1 MIGFIKIGDVMAR
14 VKEQLICKDPSLTH
28 QCFKDECDIN
38 NIMAKWVKDGLAT
51 HVMQYQGRYED
62 LSGVE
67 DYHTS
72 LNRVI
77 AAQEAFD
84 SLPAVIRSKFEND
97 PGKFL
102 DFVGDPANVD
112 EMANMGLLP
121 ENYKT
126 NKDQS
131 DNSKIKAPSNAT
143 SSENTVT

>member
-1 MIGFIKIGDVMAR
+1 MAR

-77 AAQEAFD
+77 AAQEAFE
-84 SLPAVIRSKFEND
+84 SLPAVIRTKFDND
-97 PGKFL
+97 PGRFL
-102 DFVGDPANVD
+102 EFVGDPANKN
-112 EMANMGLLP
+112 EMAKLGLLP
-121 ENYKT
+121 E
-126 NKDQS
+126 DHASDAVQS
-131 DNSKIKAPSNAT
+131 DDLKNKAPSNAT
-143 SSENTVT
+143 SIENTVT